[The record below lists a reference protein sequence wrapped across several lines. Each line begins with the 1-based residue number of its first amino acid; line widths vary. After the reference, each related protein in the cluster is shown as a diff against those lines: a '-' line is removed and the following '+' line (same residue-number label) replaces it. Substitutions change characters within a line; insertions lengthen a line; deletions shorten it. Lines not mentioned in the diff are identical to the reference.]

1 MLTSVVKELEAYKST
16 PCKHYQ
22 QDLDNAKFLL
32 SLLPDPNQSTAKL
45 ASLYNAGDDQRKTA
59 AYRKMLA
66 SRNDHPICE
75 IFKIFQL
82 PLKDQE
88 NAFKQ
93 AAERGNPEIIA
104 MLLRQKTNHSGY
116 WKLLYLAGKYNIP
129 AKHNPQPSQS
139 FYSQSLVALERERT
153 MMK

>member
-1 MLTSVVKELEAYKST
+1 MTLRRIWAVIGLRQNKYKYAPAEAFQLLELVIKELETYQTS
-16 PCKHYQ
+16 PCKHYLR
-22 QDLDNAKFLL
+22 DLDNAKFLL
-32 SLLPDPNQSTAKL
+32 SLLPDPNQSTARL

-66 SRNDHPICE
+66 SRNDHPVCE

-93 AAERGNPEIIA
+93 AAERGNLEIIA
-104 MLLRQKTNHSGY
+104 MLLRQKTNHS
-116 WKLLYLAGKYNIP
+116 
-129 AKHNPQPSQS
+129 
-139 FYSQSLVALERERT
+139 
-153 MMK
+153 